1 VYDIFWKIIQGL
13 IKMPVIRHSS
23 SKIGTGFKLFFLFL
37 LSWNLGEMPLATSTN
52 EAIGDANI
60 YSSTVALQK
69 ISIQQ
74 NIQKNASIETPTP
87 SLAQKNGQVPGQA
100 ILPSPDNT
108 QEFQGTAAL
117 GPGLSPTPVP
127 DLTGS
132 YSPDEVLIKFDPNT
146 PKKVIE
152 QCLGSVNATL
162 DSQIEELHV
171 LEVKIPNGKVTE
183 SISSLS
189 ACQGILYAEPNYDV
203 WMADIAPNDP
213 GWGNQYGLLAIHAPQ
228 GWALSTG
235 SPSVT
240 IAFVDTGVD
249 THHVDLAGKI
259 VPGYDFVNED
269 NDPQDD
275 NGHGTH
281 VAGTAAAISNNRVG
295 ITGVSWGARIMPIKA
310 LNAYGNGSFAEVAAG
325 IAWAADHGAQV
336 INLSLGGTSP
346 SSVLEDAV
354 NYAYG
359 KGVILVAAGGNMGS
373 NSVLFP
379 AAYPHVI
386 AVAAT
391 DESNKKA
398 NFSNFGPEI
407 DVAASGVSIYSTV
420 IGNAFG
426 YMSGTSM
433 STAYVSGLAAILR
446 GIPNNSNPDK
456 IAQEIETTSL
466 DLGVRGWDEQ
476 YGYGLIQ
483 LDAAIQFSLTSTTPV
498 LTPTFNPPT
507 TVPNSDPAL
516 LTAQVLPATGFL
528 PGRKASLEI
537 QPAEKAY
544 EDLGKIWLEI
554 PHLEL
559 ALPIVGV
566 PQVGNGWDVSW
577 LGRQAGWLNGTA
589 FPTAAGNSVISA
601 HVYDAY
607 GKPGPFVNLSTLSWG
622 DQIIVHAFGYEYVYE
637 VRESKRVTPDAV
649 SSAIQHEK
657 LPWLTLITC
666 QGYDGASN
674 DYKYRTIISAVEV
687 EIR

>member
-1 VYDIFWKIIQGL
+1 MAFS
-13 IKMPVIRHSS
+13 PARF
-23 SKIGTGFKLFFLFL
+23 SKIGIGLKLFFLFL
-37 LSWNLGEMPLATSTN
+37 LTWNLGGMPLATSVNSTR
-52 EAIGDANI
+52 EHTSI
-60 YSSTVALQK
+60 YSPTNALQK

-74 NIQKNASIETPTP
+74 NIQESTPTETPTP
-87 SLAQKNGQVPGQA
+87 SLTQKNYQPPGQA
-100 ILPSPDNT
+100 TLPSPSYT
-108 QEFQGTAAL
+108 QEFQGSAAHT
-117 GPGLSPTPVP
+117 PGASPTPVP
-127 DLTGS
+127 ELTGS
-132 YSPDEVLIKFDPNT
+132 YSPDEVLIKFNPIT

-152 QCLGSVNATL
+152 QCLGSVKATF

-171 LEVKIPNGKVTE
+171 LEVKIPTGKVTE

-189 ACQGILYAEPNYDV
+189 TCPGILYAEPNYDV
-203 WMADIAPNDP
+203 WMTDTLPNDP
-213 GWGNQYGLLAIHAPQ
+213 GWGNQYGLLAIQAPQ

-235 SPSVT
+235 SPSVI
-240 IAFVDTGVD
+240 IAFVDTGID
-249 THHVDLAGKI
+249 IHHEDLGEKI
-259 VPGYDFVNED
+259 VPGYDFVNDD

-281 VAGTAAAISNNRVG
+281 VAGIAAALSNNHIG
-295 ITGVSWGARIMPIKA
+295 IAGVSWGARIMPVKA
-310 LNAYGNGSFAEVAAG
+310 LDAYGNGSFADVAAG
-325 IAWAADHGAQV
+325 IAWAADNGAQV

-359 KGVILVAAGGNMGS
+359 KGVILVAASGNMGS
-373 NSVLFP
+373 NAVLYP

-391 DESNKKA
+391 DGSNKKA
-398 NFSNFGPEI
+398 YFSNFGPEI
-407 DVAASGVSIYSTV
+407 DVAAPGVSIYSTV

-466 DLGVRGWDEQ
+466 DLGAVGWDEQ

-483 LDAAIQFSLTSTTPV
+483 LNAAIQFSLSTTTPV
-498 LTPTFNPPT
+498 PSPTLAPHT
-507 TVPNSDPAL
+507 LVPNSDSGL

-528 PGRKASLEI
+528 PGRKSSLGI
-537 QPAEKAY
+537 QPAEKTY
-544 EDLGKIWLEI
+544 EDLGEIWLEI
-554 PHLEL
+554 PRLEL
-559 ALPIVGV
+559 KLPIVGV

-577 LGRQAGWLNGTA
+577 LGSQAGWLNGTA
-589 FPTAAGNSVISA
+589 FPTGAGNSVISA

-607 GKPGPFVNLSTLSWG
+607 GKPGPFVNLETLEWG
-622 DQIIVHAFGYEYVYE
+622 DQIIVHAISYEYVYE
-637 VRESKRVTPDAV
+637 VRELKRVIPEAV

-666 QGYDGASN
+666 QGYDEASN
-674 DYKYRTIISAVEV
+674 AYKYRTIVRAVQV